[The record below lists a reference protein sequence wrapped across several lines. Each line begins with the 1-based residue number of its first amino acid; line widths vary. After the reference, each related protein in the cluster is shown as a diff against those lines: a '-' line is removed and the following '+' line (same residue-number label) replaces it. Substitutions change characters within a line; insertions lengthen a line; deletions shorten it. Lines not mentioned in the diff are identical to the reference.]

1 MAGKGF
7 SHTPNAGEF
16 RTASSWGRTRRPK
29 NLNGASSTAQA
40 QIGKVGGA
48 KTAPPTVIGDG
59 HVTENQ
65 RYLHLALIA
74 SNANVTRQITVWAW
88 SHAFGA
94 WAILRPVG
102 TPAANAVIGATQS
115 QSNYSVFEISGVDKV
130 YFQDTG
136 VASGGANLD
145 ADDEFYAACSTF

>member
-40 QIGKVGGA
+40 QIGKVAGA
-48 KTAPPTVIGDG
+48 KTAAPTVVGDG

-74 SNANVTRQITVWAW
+74 DATVATRQITVWAW
-88 SHAFGA
+88 SHAFET

-102 TPAANAVIGATQS
+102 TPATNAVIGATAS
-115 QSNYSVFEISGVDKV
+115 QANYSVFEISGVDKV
-130 YFQDTG
+130 Y
-136 VASGGANLD
+136 
-145 ADDEFYAACSTF
+145 

>member
-48 KTAPPTVIGDG
+48 KTADPTVISDG

-74 SNANVTRQITVWAW
+74 DATVATRQITVWAW
-88 SHAFGA
+88 SHAFET

-102 TPAANAVIGATQS
+102 TPATNAVIGATAS
-115 QSNYSVFEISGVDKV
+115 QANYSVFEISGVDKV

-136 VASGGANLD
+136 GGGNAIQD
-145 ADDEFYAACSTF
+145 GDEFYAACSTF